1 MQSLTLTFPYALPA
15 DGQQWFPEN
24 RHNIEVNFY
33 RLKILQPNFLRD
45 KTHWCYILGSSK
57 LSESARTKFQCTF
70 RAMTL
75 PPMNSL
81 VVLLGSQEANL
92 HSDLSFFTTK
102 AVSRFTIG
110 KFQSDTWTRY
120 QEQGQVEAKRGESW
134 RGSNSLVSALAS
146 RRPPTS
152 EGIVLNT
159 HRTLQKLH
167 LSICQPL

>member
-1 MQSLTLTFPYALPA
+1 MPSQMMGRSDFPKTDIILKSIFTDLKSFSQTFSEIKP
-15 DGQQWFPEN
+15 
-24 RHNIEVNFY
+24 
-33 RLKILQPNFLRD
+33 
-45 KTHWCYILGSSK
+45 HWCYILGSSK

-110 KFQSDTWTRY
+110 KFQSDTRTRY

-134 RGSNSLVSALAS
+134 RGSNSLVSALAF

-152 EGIVLNT
+152 EGIVNT

-167 LSICQPL
+167 LSICRPL